1 MSAIQAASETV
12 PPQPTVIRTNRGLSI
27 AGTRITLY
35 SLLDYLHAGWPPHLL
50 RDEFNLTD
58 HQVAEV
64 MKYIEAHRDEV
75 ETEYQTVLQQA
86 EENRQYWEAR
96 NKEQLARLQ
105 PSRLSRGKKNCA
117 LSCERQKKS
126 WACRDHAPR

>member
-12 PPQPTVIRTNRGLSI
+12 TPQPTVIRTNRGLSI

-75 ETEYQTVLQQA
+75 ETEYQAVLQQA
-86 EENRQYWEAR
+86 EENRQYWEAQ
-96 NKEQLARLQ
+96 NKEHLA
-105 PSRLSRGKKNCA
+105 KVAA
-117 LSCERQKKS
+117 LPPKPGQEELRAKLRAAKEKLGMS
-126 WACRDHAPR
+126 